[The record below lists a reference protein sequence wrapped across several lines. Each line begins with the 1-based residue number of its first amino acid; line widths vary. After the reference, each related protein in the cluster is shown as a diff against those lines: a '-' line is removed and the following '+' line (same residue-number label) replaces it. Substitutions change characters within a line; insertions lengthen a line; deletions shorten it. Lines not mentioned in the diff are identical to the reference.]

1 MPVDVRQAYQ
11 ILAQWLRQFVH
22 WWVGQLLDLLPVPM
36 RRLVDLDPER
46 WVLRAE
52 GPDIRVVRLHA
63 GEDGDAVVAHLAL
76 DADPE
81 APSDEIR
88 NWEQERRA
96 DAELTLRLPLALAL
110 CRPINLP
117 LAAEENLREV
127 VGFRMDQETPFKADR
142 IYFDYRVLER
152 DAVGKRIALE
162 IVAVPRAA
170 ADPYLERLQA
180 LGIVP
185 DALDVED
192 AGGGVNLLP
201 PERRRVRESGIG
213 RLDAILATL
222 GGLLLAAAIAIPLW
236 RDHQTLTGLQA
247 RASEVKKK
255 ADAVKK
261 LERKFELLTTT
272 SRFLIEKKKTS
283 PVTIAVLAELTR
295 LLPDDAWLYQFE
307 LNGKE
312 VLIQG
317 EASASSAIIGLIES
331 SPLFGNVTFRSP
343 VTQNRVTGGE
353 RFNLAAEV
361 QAGS

>member
-1 MPVDVRQAYQ
+1 MDVRVAYS
-11 ILAQWLRQFVH
+11 ILARWVRRFFSWWLA
-22 WWVGQLLDLLPVPM
+22 QLLDLLPAPL

-46 WVLRAE
+46 WVLTADGGGVRVARVQGGEAAE
-52 GPDIRVVRLHA
+52 T
-63 GEDGDAVVAHLAL
+63 VVARFPL
-76 DADPE
+76 DADAGPE
-81 APSDEIR
+81 MRD
-88 NWEQERRA
+88 WERQRRA
-96 DAELTLRLPLALAL
+96 DADLTLRLPQALAL
-110 CRPINLP
+110 CKRVTLP

-127 VGFRMDQETPFKADR
+127 VRFRMDTETPFKADR
-142 IYFDYRVLER
+142 VYFDYRILER
-152 DAVGKRIALE
+152 DAAGKRLALE
-162 IVAVPRAA
+162 ILAVPRAA
-170 ADPYLERLQA
+170 ADPYLERLEA

-192 AGGGVNLLP
+192 GGGAVNLLP
-201 PERRRVRESGIG
+201 TERRRVRESGIG
-213 RLDAILATL
+213 RLDAVLATL
-222 GGLLLAAAIAIPLW
+222 GGVLLVAAVAIPLW
-236 RDHQTLTGLQA
+236 RDHRTLAELQVRTA
-247 RASEVKKK
+247 EVKKK

-261 LERKFELLTTT
+261 LEDKFETLTTT
-272 SRFLIEKKKTS
+272 SRFLVEKKKTS

-317 EASASSAIIGLIES
+317 EAATSSAIIGLIEA

-361 QAGS
+361 QAGA

>member
-1 MPVDVRQAYQ
+1 M
-11 ILAQWLRQFVH
+11 
-22 WWVGQLLDLLPVPM
+22 LDLLPVPM

-52 GPDIRVVRLHA
+52 GRSISVVRLDA
-63 GEDGDAVVAHLAL
+63 GEDGDPVVAQIAL

-81 APSDEIR
+81 APSKEIR
-88 NWEQERRA
+88 NWEHERRA
-96 DAELTLRLPLALAL
+96 DAELTLRLPPAQAL
-110 CRPINLP
+110 CRPVNLP

-142 IYFDYRVLER
+142 IYFDYRVVQR
-152 DAVGKRIALE
+152 DFVGKRIALE

-185 DALDVED
+185 DALDIEG

-222 GGLLLAAAIAIPLW
+222 GGLLLAGAIAIPLW
-236 RDHQTLTGLQA
+236 RDHQTLTRLQA
-247 RASEVKKK
+247 LSSEVKKK

-261 LERKFELLTTT
+261 LEHKFELLTTT

-283 PVTIAVLAELTR
+283 PVTVAVLAELTR

-317 EASASSAIIGLIES
+317 EASASSAIIGLIEA
-331 SPLFGNVTFRSP
+331 SPLFRNVTFRSP

-361 QAGS
+361 QTES